1 MEERKLGPVIGLG
14 TSRTFK
20 GDRALARDV
29 VLAALE
35 SGTRVIDTSP
45 MYGEAEE
52 SLAHALDGQRDRV
65 TLATKIWAET
75 LEEGREQYARQLDWY
90 GKVDVEQI
98 HNLVNWREHL
108 EWIEAERDA
117 GRIGVVGITHWQA
130 SSFPGLVEALETRR
144 FAQVQLPYNPLER
157 DCERELL
164 PLAEEL
170 GLSVIVM
177 RPFGDGDL
185 LHRWPSAEALAPLRP
200 SASRRGRRR
209 SSSGCCPT
217 SGSMSRS
224 LPRSTRSAHG
234 RTRPRGR
241 PRGSARPS
249 GTTSPSS
256 LDLALGFPL
265 P

>member
-1 MEERKLGPVIGLG
+1 MEERTLGPVIGLG

-29 VLAALE
+29 VSAALE

-52 SLAHALDGQRDRV
+52 SLAYALDGQRDGA

-75 LEEGREQYARQLDWY
+75 LEEGREQYARQLEWY
-90 GKVDVEQI
+90 GTVDVEQI

-170 GLSVIVM
+170 GAL
-177 RPFGDGDL
+177 GDR
-185 LHRWPSAEALAPLRP
+185 HAAV
-200 SASRRGRRR
+200 RRR
-209 SSSGCCPT
+209 
-217 SGSMSRS
+217 
-224 LPRSTRSAHG
+224 
-234 RTRPRGR
+234 RP
-241 PRGSARPS
+241 PAPV
-249 GTTSPSS
+249 
-256 LDLALGFPL
+256 ALGRGTRAAAALRHRDVAAGAPQVGVVRRADRRRD
-265 P
+265 PCHQAP